1 MFGTLKTLITG
12 ANARAEEKVR
22 DTYSIELIEQ
32 KIREA
37 QAGLQAAKATLASLI
52 QRSRAEGRQIE
63 VLETRLKDM
72 TIRTKEALKGGRDDL
87 AGEAAAQAVA
97 EMENELILRRE
108 TASRLDTRVLRL
120 RQSVEATSRRIID
133 LKQGAVAAKAV
144 RQEQNIQKRLNT
156 TLAGQS
162 PIGEAEGLIERVLSR
177 DDPFEESEI
186 LKEIDQGLRREN
198 IGDRLADAGFG
209 PATKVTADDVLKRLM
224 NSK

>member
-63 VLETRLKDM
+63 ALEKRVRDM
-72 TIRTKEALKGGRDDL
+72 TSRAKDALKGGRDDM
-87 AGEAAAQAVA
+87 AGEAAQAIA
-97 EMENELILRRE
+97 EMENELTLRRD
-108 TASRLDTRVLRL
+108 TASRLDTRILRL
-120 RQSVEATSRRIID
+120 RQSIEATNRRIID
-133 LKQGAVAAKAV
+133 LRQGAIAAKAV

-162 PIGEAEGLIERVLSR
+162 PIGEAEELIERVLSR
-177 DDPFEESEI
+177 DDPFEQSEI
-186 LKEIDQGLRREN
+186 LKEIDQGLSRED
-198 IGDRLADAGFG
+198 IGDRLANAGFG
-209 PATKVTADDVLKRLM
+209 PATKVTADDVLKRL
-224 NSK
+224 SKTK

>member
-87 AGEAAAQAVA
+87 AGEAAQAVA

-108 TASRLDTRVLRL
+108 TASRLDTRILRL

-177 DDPFEESEI
+177 GDPFEQSEI

-209 PATKVTADDVLKRLM
+209 PATKVTADDVLKRLE

>member
-1 MFGTLKTLITG
+1 MFRTLKTLITG

-87 AGEAAAQAVA
+87 AGEAAQAVA

-108 TASRLDTRVLRL
+108 TASRLDTRILRL

-162 PIGEAEGLIERVLSR
+162 PIGEAEVLIERVLSR
-177 DDPFEESEI
+177 DDPFEQSEI

>member
-87 AGEAAAQAVA
+87 AGEAAQAVA

-120 RQSVEATSRRIID
+120 RQSVEATRRRIID

-177 DDPFEESEI
+177 DDPFEQSEI

>member
-87 AGEAAAQAVA
+87 AGEAAQAVA

-120 RQSVEATSRRIID
+120 RQSVEATRRRIID

-177 DDPFEESEI
+177 DDPFEQSEI

-209 PATKVTADDVLKRLM
+209 PATKVTADDVLKRLA

>member
-87 AGEAAAQAVA
+87 AGEAAQAVA

-177 DDPFEESEI
+177 GDPFEQSEI

>member
-37 QAGLQAAKATLASLI
+37 QTGLQAAKATLASLI
-52 QRSRAEGRQIE
+52 QRGRAEARQIE
-63 VLETRLKDM
+63 VLETRLRDM
-72 TIRTKEALKGGRDDL
+72 TNRAKEALKGGRDDL
-87 AGEAAAQAVA
+87 AGEAAQAVA
-97 EMENELILRRE
+97 EMENELTLRRE
-108 TASRLDTRVLRL
+108 TSCRLDTRILRL
-120 RQSVEATSRRIID
+120 RQSVEATNRRIID

-162 PIGEAEGLIERVLSR
+162 PIGEAEELIERVLSR
-177 DDPFEESEI
+177 DDPFEQSEI
-186 LKEIDQGLRREN
+186 LKEIDQGLSREN

-209 PATKVTADDVLKRLM
+209 PATKVTADDVLKRL
-224 NSK
+224 NDTK

>member
-52 QRSRAEGRQIE
+52 QRGRAEMRQIE
-63 VLETRLKDM
+63 VLEARHKDM
-72 TIRTKEALKGGRDDL
+72 INRAKEALKGGREDL
-87 AGEAAAQAVA
+87 AAEAARAVA
-97 EMENELILRRE
+97 EMENELTLRRE
-108 TASRLDTRVLRL
+108 TASRLDTRILRL
-120 RQSVEATSRRIID
+120 RQSVEATNRRIID
-133 LKQGAVAAKAV
+133 LKQGAIAAKAV

-162 PIGEAEGLIERVLSR
+162 PIGEAEALIERVLSR
-177 DDPFEESEI
+177 DDPFEQSEI
-186 LKEIDQGLRREN
+186 LKEIDQGLSREN

-209 PATKVTADDVLKRLM
+209 PATKVTADDVLKRLA